1 MKYLKNFESYDFG
14 RFEDE
19 EDENPTN
26 LIIKM
31 RMKMSMKKFL
41 GEDDDFANEIEDEDE
56 VDEYDEDG
64 EEIDEEDENKMNHKK
79 MGDEIVEKK
88 K

>member
-1 MKYLKNFESYDFG
+1 MTG

-19 EDENPTN
+19 EDVIN
-26 LIIKM
+26 LIIKDDDEGVW
-31 RMKMSMKKFL
+31 KNSL

-64 EEIDEEDENKMNHKK
+64 EEIDERRIKWT
-79 MGDEIVEKK
+79 V
-88 K
+88 